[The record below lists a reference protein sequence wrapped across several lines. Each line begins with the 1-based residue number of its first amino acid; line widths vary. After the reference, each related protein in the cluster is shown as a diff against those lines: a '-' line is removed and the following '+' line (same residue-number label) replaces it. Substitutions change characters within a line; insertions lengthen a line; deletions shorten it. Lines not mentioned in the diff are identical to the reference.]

1 MKICSWNVN
10 GLKSIINNE
19 FGSFLRSNKIDV
31 YCLQEV
37 KMQEDLFSTEIFFPN
52 KSFWNVA
59 EKKGYSGVTTIVSPS
74 L

>member
-1 MKICSWNVN
+1 MNICSWNVN

-19 FGSFLRSNKIDV
+19 WNSFLRNDKIDV

-37 KMQEDLFSTEIFFPN
+37 KMQEDLFSNEIFLPN

-59 EKKGYSGVTTIVSPS
+59 EKKRI
-74 L
+74 